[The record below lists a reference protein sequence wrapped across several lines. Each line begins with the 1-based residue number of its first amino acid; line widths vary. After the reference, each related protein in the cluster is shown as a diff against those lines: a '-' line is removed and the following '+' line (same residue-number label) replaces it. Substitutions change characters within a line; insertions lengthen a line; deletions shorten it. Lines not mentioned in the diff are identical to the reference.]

1 MRFLFA
7 LTGILAVATASA
19 QDLRFRRS
27 VTFEPSNPSSSFQFG
42 GLPTNRTIQRI
53 DIRLFTRA
61 ETDVYAE
68 NTATIPVNGRLSLAS
83 STTLYFGTIGGPG
96 LSFLTSYNYGSKGV
110 ELPLGAYDGVTDFN
124 GPSSAARRFSAS
136 AAKTVSITNVLVLLN
151 VQTAGELPLTL
162 VNDSLANYNTYNYRL
177 GMGTAAATAKS
188 LGVTGV
194 VVDIYFAP

>member
-1 MRFLFA
+1 M
-7 LTGILAVATASA
+7 
-19 QDLRFRRS
+19 
-27 VTFEPSNPSSSFQFG
+27 
-42 GLPTNRTIQRI
+42 
-53 DIRLFTRA
+53 
-61 ETDVYAE
+61 YAE

-177 GMGTAAATAKS
+177 GMGTAAATAKR